1 MTVEKK
7 TRIPKPEPEHKDI
20 LGRKLTVGDFV
31 AVTIFNDLK
40 IAKVIKLNPKM
51 VKVKVL
57 DVRNN
62 NWYRGE
68 HNRYS
73 GDMVIVDGP
82 YISMYIIKN
91 SA

>member
-51 VKVKVL
+51 VKVKIL
-57 DVRNN
+57 DVKNN

-73 GDMVIVDGP
+73 EDMAIVDGMHLTA
-82 YISMYIIKN
+82 YLIRE